1 MINDLLCRPNLLLAI
16 FLLYI
21 AYCYHSISYKQK
33 TVTNKRLKPSTLLQL
48 QHLAVTYYVTTI
60 FKHFIILNELILHK
74 IMFHQVAKPSLNERN
89 SVIALETAAK
99 YYLKVSFPVE
109 MSLRR
114 VARWLF
120 FFSICAC
127 CSRCSSA
134 RDVRMNFLSAH
145 CRCCCCCFLHFHSGL
160 SRLAVP
166 ARFLA
171 WFNIVLMNFLS
182 ASPRYHGGTIRL
194 ACRSKFQPSIA
205 PTTKEILVGI
215 RRRCCCHGTLRMRMF
230 ASFRFNPFHIVCG
243 RHKPTTLPI
252 KIRLGV

>member
-60 FKHFIILNELILHK
+60 FKNFIFLNDLILHK
-74 IMFHQVAKPSLNERN
+74 IMFHQVAKPSLKERN

-114 VARWLF
+114 AARWLF

-127 CSRCSSA
+127 C
-134 RDVRMNFLSAH
+134 
-145 CRCCCCCFLHFHSGL
+145 
-160 SRLAVP
+160 RLLA
-166 ARFLA
+166 ARFRLEQRAREMWEWISYPHTAAAAFGTFTPAFLA
-171 WFNIVLMNFLS
+171 RFNVVLMNFLS

-205 PTTKEILVGI
+205 STTKEILVGI

-230 ASFRFNPFHIVCG
+230 ASFRFNAFHIVCG
-243 RHKPTTLPI
+243 RHKPTTVPI

>member
-1 MINDLLCRPNLLLAI
+1 MINDLLCRPNLLLAN

-60 FKHFIILNELILHK
+60 FKHFIILNDLILHK
-74 IMFHQVAKPSLNERN
+74 IMFHQVAKPSLKERN

-114 VARWLF
+114 AARWLF

-127 CSRCSSA
+127 CWLPVLDWSIGRARCENEFPI
-134 RDVRMNFLSAH
+134 RTLLLLLSA
-145 CRCCCCCFLHFHSGL
+145 L
-160 SRLAVP
+160 SLRPFSL
-166 ARFLA
+166 
-171 WFNIVLMNFLS
+171 
-182 ASPRYHGGTIRL
+182 G
-194 ACRSKFQPSIA
+194 SI
-205 PTTKEILVGI
+205 
-215 RRRCCCHGTLRMRMF
+215 
-230 ASFRFNPFHIVCG
+230 
-243 RHKPTTLPI
+243 
-252 KIRLGV
+252 